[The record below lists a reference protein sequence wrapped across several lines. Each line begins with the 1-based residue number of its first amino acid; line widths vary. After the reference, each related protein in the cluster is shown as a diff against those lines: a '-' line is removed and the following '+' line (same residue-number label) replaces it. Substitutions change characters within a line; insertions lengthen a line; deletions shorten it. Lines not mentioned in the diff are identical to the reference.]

1 MTVALLFLDPILLF
15 FGASPDT
22 LPYAREYMQVI
33 LAGNLVT
40 HIYMGLNEVLRASGY
55 PQKAMAA
62 TLTAVIVNCGLDALF
77 IMGFGWGIRGAALA
91 TITAQII
98 ALGFELHHF
107 SRRKKFFAFPE
118 RNIRTETS
126 NREGNAGNRV
136 ISVFDEFVCLFCGDP
151 D

>member
-1 MTVALLFLDPILLF
+1 MLNGIIGLVFMTVALLFLDPILLF

-77 IMGFGWGIRGAALA
+77 IIRGFGWGIRGRHWQLLPHRLSL
-91 TITAQII
+91 
-98 ALGFELHHF
+98 LG
-107 SRRKKFFAFPE
+107 
-118 RNIRTETS
+118 I
-126 NREGNAGNRV
+126 
-136 ISVFDEFVCLFCGDP
+136 
-151 D
+151 

>member
-1 MTVALLFLDPILLF
+1 MLNGIIGLVFMTVALLFLDPILLF

-77 IMGFGWGIRGAALA
+77 IMGFGWGYPGGGI
-91 TITAQII
+91 
-98 ALGFELHHF
+98 
-107 SRRKKFFAFPE
+107 
-118 RNIRTETS
+118 
-126 NREGNAGNRV
+126 GNHYGTDYRFG
-136 ISVFDEFVCLFCGDP
+136 I
-151 D
+151 